1 MEQILAVRVSTCKRG
16 GDRGRERGGEEG
28 GGDGEEE
35 RKVKRGKNAASV
47 CFCVY
52 RHV

>member
-1 MEQILAVRVSTCKRG
+1 MEQILAVRG
-16 GDRGRERGGEEG
+16 GGGIEGGREGGKEG
-28 GGDGEEE
+28 GMEGEEE